1 MRVVLATGSYA
12 DTPGPLAAAV
22 SLAQGWAR
30 HAPADQVIVAP
41 LSDGGSGFV
50 EVLAHALDVQPTPV
64 VVTGPTGADVPAQLL
79 LHEGSAYIEAGQAA
93 GRHLAVEALQEAL
106 VPAGASS
113 EEADRSAAALTSL
126 TSRGV
131 GELIA
136 AALEAG
142 ATRIVLGCGDL
153 ASHDG
158 GRGLLQALG
167 AGEDLTE
174 LPAVRDRLRGTTLVL
189 AHATTLPLTGFH
201 GASAALGTEHGVPAV
216 VTQRLE
222 EEMGLL
228 TERITRILP
237 ARKDLLT
244 GKPLRPERTE
254 GAGVGGGVGYAAI
267 LLGAT
272 PVVGASFVIEQVGL
286 VDVLPGALLVTGGE
300 AYDYRTVH
308 DGVIAE
314 AAQAALEVGTPSI
327 VLAQRIEVG
336 RREGMSLGV
345 SGAYDPRVGEDLA
358 DLAERVARTWSPRH
372 GD

>member
-1 MRVVLATGSYA
+1 MRVVLATGPYA

-22 SLAQGWAR
+22 RLAEGWAR
-30 HAPADQVIVAP
+30 HAPGDQVIVAP
-41 LSDGGSGFV
+41 VSDGGSGFV

-64 VVTGPTGADVPAQLL
+64 VVTGPTGAEVPAQLL
-79 LHEGSAYIEAGQAA
+79 VRADTAYLEAGQAA
-93 GRHLAVEALQEAL
+93 GGHLADADV
-106 VPAGASS
+106 VSGA
-113 EEADRSAAALTSL
+113 DALTGL

-158 GRGLLQALG
+158 GVGMLQALG
-167 AGEDLTE
+167 AGEDLSE
-174 LPAVRDRLRGTTLVL
+174 LPAVRDRLRGATLVL
-189 AHATTLPLTGFH
+189 AHATPLPLTGFH
-201 GASAALGTEHGVPAV
+201 GASAALGTEHGVPAE

-228 TERITRILP
+228 TERVNRLLP
-237 ARKDLLT
+237 PRKDLLT
-244 GKPLRPERTE
+244 GKQLRPERAE

-272 PVVGASFVIEQVGL
+272 PVVGASFVIEEVGL
-286 VDVLPGALLVTGGE
+286 PGVLPGALVVTGGA

-308 DGVIAE
+308 DGVIPEVAR
-314 AAQAALEVGTPSI
+314 AALDVGVPSI
-327 VLAQRIEVG
+327 VLAERIEVG

-345 SGAYDPRVGEDLA
+345 SGAYEPRAGEDLA
-358 DLAERVARTWSPRH
+358 ALAERVARTWSPQHRA
-372 GD
+372 